1 MKERLSEDEY
11 MVLANEIKTMQDNY
25 WRVFRMMTG
34 RFPKSERTIQNL
46 IALNVAL
53 MKLDYQV
60 EHEFFQDFPEKNL
73 RDYRKENY

>member
-11 MVLANEIKTMQDNY
+11 LVLAKEIKTMQDNY

-34 RFPKSERTIQNL
+34 HFPKNERTIQNL
-46 IALNVAL
+46 IALNVAI

-73 RDYRKENY
+73 QDYRKGNF